1 MRWRSPKPPKLTSR
15 EEGRFFGCVNTKL
28 DFTNHRTCMKLD
40 QFHLSYSDIP
50 IQRNHLIKGTVLTR
64 YEDRF
69 RLIELHRVEWG
80 SKLHDA
86 IRQNCIFNT
95 NNLWGRRI

>member
-1 MRWRSPKPPKLTSR
+1 M
-15 EEGRFFGCVNTKL
+15 
-28 DFTNHRTCMKLD
+28 
-40 QFHLSYSDIP
+40 
-50 IQRNHLIKGTVLTR
+50 KGTVLTR

-95 NNLWGRRI
+95 NNLWGRRIGSVASLVIMMWPGSI